1 MTYLE
6 IVNSVLKRLR
16 EESVTSVDET
26 DYSSLIG
33 TFVNDALILVED
45 AWQWTN
51 LREGVSVST
60 VDGTR
65 TYTLDNITS
74 RSEVLSVV
82 DTSNNRFLRF
92 KPWNDFKRLITQD
105 NVPEGDPQ
113 YFSFNG
119 PATAGG
125 EYMAIQFYPTPNN
138 IRTIDVDVIKRSP
151 TLSNESDVVSV
162 PSNPV
167 IQLAF
172 AMAIQERGEVQ
183 GLSST
188 QQFAIG
194 QRALQDA
201 IALDSQWHNADLDW
215 NNGYDW
221 SRR

>member
-16 EESVTSVDET
+16 EESVASIGET
-26 DYSSLIG
+26 DYSSLVG
-33 TFVNDALILVED
+33 DFVNDALILVED

-51 LREGVSVST
+51 LREAISVAT
-60 VDGTR
+60 EDGTIV
-65 TYTLDNITS
+65 YDLPNVTS

-92 KPWNDFKRLITQD
+92 KPWNEFKRLITKD
-105 NVPEGDPQ
+105 DVAEGDPQ

-119 PATAGG
+119 PQVSGSNI
-125 EYMAIQFYPTPNN
+125 MAIQLYPTPNN
-138 IRTIDVDVIKRSP
+138 IRTIEVDLVKRSARL
-151 TLSNESDVVSV
+151 TDESDFVAI

-167 IQLAF
+167 IQMAF

-188 QQFAIG
+188 QQFSIA

-201 IALDSQWHNADLDW
+201 IALDSQWHNTDLDW